1 MLKDLFLSVFGF
13 VWSLVTGIAQLV
25 FVIAGLILV
34 AVAAFAFFEWFS
46 GRHSRN
52 ATGSN
57 QVAILFPRIGEWTQ
71 EGCDAFAKEWRS
83 LCLGSCVA
91 CGVTLLSF
99 GILAGPMTAGL
110 TQMALAALRSEETPL
125 SLSLL
130 WKGFSVTLSSILYIL
145 AQVLLAFCGVYVLLG
160 FGFVGDYLAGLYVA
174 LIQTVLMFG
183 MFFISD
189 QKANVFSALTKS
201 AVIVSWGPFVFL
213 MLYAVAAS
221 LGSIGG
227 VFFGLGAILTLPIQ
241 LCVLGAAFN
250 DIVSHGD
257 GEPSRLAATA
267 PVSSSSG

>member
-1 MLKDLFLSVFGF
+1 MLSNLFISLAGF
-13 VWSLVTGIAQLV
+13 LWSLVTGIAQVV
-25 FVIAGLILV
+25 FMIAGAMLAI
-34 AVAAFAFFEWFS
+34 VAAFAFFEWFS

-57 QVAILFPRIGEWTQ
+57 QVAILFPRIGDWTQ
-71 EGCDAFAKEWRS
+71 KGCDAFAKEWQP

-110 TQMALAALRSEETPL
+110 TQMALAALRSGETPP
-125 SLSLL
+125 SLGLL
-130 WKGFSVTLSSILYIL
+130 WKGFSVSLSSFLCVIT
-145 AQVLLAFCGVYVLLG
+145 QVLLAFCGVYVLLG
-160 FGFVGDYLAGLYVA
+160 FGVVGDYLAGLYVT
-174 LIQTVLMFG
+174 LIQTVVMFG
-183 MFFISD
+183 MFFIVD
-189 QKANVFSALTKS
+189 QKANFLSALARS
-201 AVIVSWGPFVFL
+201 AVVVSWGPFVFL

-250 DIVSHGD
+250 DVVSHD
-257 GEPSRLAATA
+257 GRERTQIATTVSA
-267 PVSSSSG
+267 PTSSV